1 MIAAINRAA
10 RWLPTWPVYV
20 LGMVPFAALFW
31 LALNNDLGPNP
42 AEALEKQLGEYAL
55 KFLIATLCV
64 TPLRWVG
71 LNLIKFRRALGLLAF
86 AYVTLHLAT
95 WVGLDKALRWD
106 EIIADLYKRPYIII
120 GMVGFAVMLPLAMT
134 SANWAI
140 RRMGPLGWRRLHR
153 LTYVAAIA
161 GALHFVMLKK
171 TWATE
176 PLVYLA
182 IVVAL
187 LVARAWYASRQRTV
201 GQV

>member
-1 MIAAINRAA
+1 MIGAINQGA
-10 RWLPTWPVYV
+10 RWLPTWPVY
-20 LGMVPFAALFW
+20 LAGMVPFAALFW
-31 LALNNDLGPNP
+31 LALTNDLGPNP

-71 LNLIKFRRALGLLAF
+71 VNLIKFRRALGLLAF

-106 EIIADLYKRPYIII
+106 EIIADLYKRPYIMI
-120 GMVGFAVMLPLAMT
+120 GMAGFVAMLPLAVT
-134 SANWAI
+134 STNAAI
-140 RRMGPLGWRRLHR
+140 RRMGPLAWRRLHR
-153 LTYVAAIA
+153 LTYLAALA

-176 PLVYLA
+176 PLVYLG

-187 LVARAWYASRQRTV
+187 LGARAWHSRRL
-201 GQV
+201 QVA

>member
-10 RWLPTWPVYV
+10 RWLPTWPIYV

-71 LNLIKFRRALGLLAF
+71 VNLIKFRRALGLLAF

-120 GMVGFAVMLPLAMT
+120 GMVGFAVMLPLAIT

-140 RRMGPLGWRRLHR
+140 RRLGPQGWRRLHR
-153 LTYVAAIA
+153 LTYVAALA

-182 IVVAL
+182 IVGAL
-187 LVARAWYASRQRTV
+187 LALRLWYASRLRLPGRV
-201 GQV
+201 

>member
-20 LGMVPFAALFW
+20 LGMLPFAALFW
-31 LALNNDLGPNP
+31 FALNNDLGPNP
-42 AEALEKQLGEYAL
+42 AEALEKALGEYAL

-64 TPLRWVG
+64 TPLRWIG
-71 LNLIKFRRALGLLAF
+71 PNLVKFRRAFGLLAF
-86 AYVTLHLAT
+86 TYVTLHLAT
-95 WVGLDKALRWD
+95 WIGLDKALRWN

-120 GMVGFAVMLPLAMT
+120 GMAGFVAMVPLAVT
-134 SANWAI
+134 STNSAI
-140 RRMGPLGWRRLHR
+140 RRMGPLAWRRLHR
-153 LTYVAAIA
+153 LTYLAALA

-176 PLVYLA
+176 PLVYLG

-187 LVARAWYASRQRTV
+187 LGARVWHFRRLQAA
-201 GQV
+201 

>member
-71 LNLIKFRRALGLLAF
+71 VNLIKFRRALGLLAF

-120 GMVGFAVMLPLAMT
+120 GMVGFAVMLPLAIT

-140 RRMGPLGWRRLHR
+140 RQLGPQGWRRLHR
-153 LTYVAAIA
+153 LTYVAALA

-182 IVVAL
+182 IVGAL
-187 LVARAWYASRQRTV
+187 LAARLWHASRLRLPGRV
-201 GQV
+201 

>member
-20 LGMVPFAALFW
+20 AGMLPFAVLFW
-31 LALNNDLGPNP
+31 FGLNNDLGPNP

-64 TPLRWVG
+64 TPLRWFGV
-71 LNLIKFRRALGLLAF
+71 NLVKFRRALGLLAF
-86 AYVTLHLAT
+86 AYVALHLTT

-106 EIIADLYKRPYIII
+106 EIIADLYKRPYIMI
-120 GMVGFAVMLPLAMT
+120 GMAGFLAMVPLAAT
-134 SANWAI
+134 STNRSI

-153 LTYVAAIA
+153 LTYVAACA

-176 PLVYLA
+176 PLVYLGLVVVLLAARVWHLQRAQA
-182 IVVAL
+182 I
-187 LVARAWYASRQRTV
+187 
-201 GQV
+201 